1 MILCPFA
8 RNESENNLLTNKSH
22 VCKYGDFRF
31 VIFSQRSQMI
41 AGQEKGKSLHHTK
54 DKQLDDD
61 SLKMAADD
69 QDNAKHSGGLIIV
82 NLFSLLI
89 MFVMLFLFS
98 RQQLVT

>member
-1 MILCPFA
+1 LKGHGQTTKFA
-8 RNESENNLLTNKSH
+8 GTEPIMQIMVLVTQCRTTHE
-22 VCKYGDFRF
+22 D
-31 VIFSQRSQMI
+31 QRSQMI
-41 AGQEKGKSLHHTK
+41 AGQEKGKSLDHTK

-69 QDNAKHSGGLIIV
+69 QDNAKYSGGLIIF

-98 RQQLVT
+98 RQQLAT